1 MERIPHAKQDL
12 FKSDFISAWASIN
25 NGVVDQNN
33 KTREKYW
40 NHWKAYTNACK
51 SNPNLVNCSNAEKII
66 LITGFAARVR
76 TGHYGRGRTVRVQS
90 VTKALA
96 AISTTIE
103 LAGESSPIYK
113 TEKTYKLPVARLIE
127 GYRRED
133 PPSTPQLALPIAV
146 PEQCLKA
153 GRQSKNPYLSAIG
166 ELSIIAFYYLLRVG
180 EYTKPRMAVYNGKT
194 KRATRTIQFSV
205 GNIGFFKDGKILPR
219 RSKLNILLQADSCTL
234 KITNQKNGRMGETI
248 HQFSIDSQF
257 CPVKALAHR
266 VHHIIKHGGTT
277 DNLICD
283 VYDKKTK
290 SWNQVT
296 SNAMLKNIRQAVHD
310 LKLSCTGINADLI
323 GVHSLRAGGAMALKL
338 QGASD
343 TTIMKIGRWTSLTF
357 LQYIHNQIAH
367 LNKNISL
374 QMSQKITFQNI
385 AAIEKPDHKTQHNL
399 TNKT

>member
-1 MERIPHAKQDL
+1 M
-12 FKSDFISAWASIN
+12 
-25 NGVVDQNN
+25 DQNN

-40 NHWKAYTNACK
+40 NHWKNYTTACK
-51 SNPNLVNCSNAEKII
+51 ACPNLVKCSNAEKII

-76 TGHYGRGRTVRVQS
+76 TGYYGRGRTVRVQS
-90 VTKALA
+90 VTQALA

-113 TEKTYKLPVARLIE
+113 TEKAYKLPVARLIE

-153 GRQSKNPYLSAIG
+153 GRQSNNPYLKAIG

-180 EYTKPRMAVYNGKT
+180 EYTKPRMAIYNGKT

-205 GNIGFFKDGKILPR
+205 GNVGFFKDGKVLPR
-219 RSKLNILLQADSCTL
+219 RSKLNLLLQADSCTL

-248 HQFSIDSQF
+248 HQFAIDSEY
-257 CPVKALAHR
+257 CPVKALANR
-266 VHHIIKHGGTT
+266 VHHILNNGGTT
-277 DNLICD
+277 DNLICE
-283 VYDKKTK
+283 VYDKKTNK
-290 SWNQVT
+290 WNMVT
-296 SNAMLKNIRQAVHD
+296 SKAMLTNIRQAVHD
-310 LKLSCTGINADLI
+310 LNLAQSGINPDLI

-374 QMSQKITFQNI
+374 QMSKRIKFQNI
-385 AAIEKPDHKTQHNL
+385 AAIEKPDQQTQHN
-399 TNKT
+399 T